1 MSLRNLAW
9 CALVLLPLG
18 CGGAPTSAEP
28 PSAGDAM
35 ARPESA
41 SAAPMAAPGG
51 AGATDETRSSS
62 VGAAAVSEPL
72 TGGQLTQAQIR
83 DVVEKNGELFDQCYL
98 LGAGKSR
105 DFVATVTVKATL
117 GPSGTV
123 TVAEVIKST
132 AKNKKVDTCV
142 ADAFKKIQFPAPKG
156 AATSV
161 ITFPM
166 EFQGT
171 EEVRR

>member
-1 MSLRNLAW
+1 MMLRHLAW

-18 CGGAPTSAEP
+18 CGSAPPLAEAP
-28 PSAGDAM
+28 PGDAARSEAAPAPPPVPAGAGDAEEP
-35 ARPESA
+35 RQK
-41 SAAPMAAPGG
+41 
-51 AGATDETRSSS
+51 SSIE
-62 VGAAAVSEPL
+62 GAAVNEPL

-83 DVVEKNGELFDQCYL
+83 DVVEKNGDLFDQCYL
-98 LGAGKSR
+98 IGAGKSR

-117 GPSGTV
+117 GPSGSV

-171 EEVRR
+171 EEVRQ